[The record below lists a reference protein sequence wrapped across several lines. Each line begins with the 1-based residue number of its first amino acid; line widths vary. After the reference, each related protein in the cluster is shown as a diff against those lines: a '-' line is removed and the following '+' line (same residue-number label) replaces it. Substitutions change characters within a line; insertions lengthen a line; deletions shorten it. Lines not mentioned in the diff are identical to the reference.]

1 MCHRIAPTAISMIH
15 VIGIYIR
22 KILQYRITIIGIGT
36 AGFLFQKPRFRV
48 NRYEVAIDRL
58 QTQGGED
65 YGSISSLKEYGLPVR
80 TPRLR
85 LGLLPIRNSNRPPAS
100 RSACVR

>member
-1 MCHRIAPTAISMIH
+1 MSPYCTNGNQYDTRHK
-15 VIGIYIR
+15 YINM
-22 KILQYRITIIGIGT
+22 KILRYRITIIGIGT
-36 AGFLFQKPRFRV
+36 AGFLYQKPRFRV
-48 NRYEVAIDRL
+48 NRYEVAIDKF
-58 QTQGGED
+58 QTPGVED